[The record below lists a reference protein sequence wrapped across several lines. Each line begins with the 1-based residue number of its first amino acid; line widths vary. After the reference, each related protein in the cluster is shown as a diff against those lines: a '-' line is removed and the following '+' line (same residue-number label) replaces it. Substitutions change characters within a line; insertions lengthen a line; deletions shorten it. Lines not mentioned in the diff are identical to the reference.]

1 MKLQIKMLEG
11 RRRGLERK
19 RNELIEKQQDKE
31 TEKLKEE
38 NWGRQVNIKG
48 TVDVNLSDPPIIVAY
63 PIHNTVPFKPR
74 TNKMNKT
81 SFYSSCK
88 VLV

>member
-38 NWGRQVNIKG
+38 NWGRKVNIKG
-48 TVDVNLSDPPIIVAY
+48 TVDVSLSDPPII
-63 PIHNTVPFKPR
+63 
-74 TNKMNKT
+74 
-81 SFYSSCK
+81 
-88 VLV
+88 

>member
-19 RNELIEKQQDKE
+19 RNELIEKQQDEE
-31 TEKLKEE
+31 TEKLKEK

-48 TVDVNLSDPPIIVAY
+48 TVDVYLRDPPIIEA
-63 PIHNTVPFKPR
+63 
-74 TNKMNKT
+74 
-81 SFYSSCK
+81 
-88 VLV
+88 

>member
-1 MKLQIKMLEG
+1 MLEG
-11 RRRGLERK
+11 RKRDLERK
-19 RNELIEKQQDKE
+19 RNELIEKQQDEE

-63 PIHNTVPFKPR
+63 PIHNTG
-74 TNKMNKT
+74 T
-81 SFYSSCK
+81 
-88 VLV
+88 L

>member
-11 RRRGLERK
+11 RKRDLERK
-19 RNELIEKQQDKE
+19 RNELIEKQQDEE

-48 TVDVNLSDPPIIVAY
+48 TVDVILSDPPIIVAY
-63 PIHNTVPFKPR
+63 PIHNTG
-74 TNKMNKT
+74 T
-81 SFYSSCK
+81 
-88 VLV
+88 L

>member
-1 MKLQIKMLEG
+1 MLEG
-11 RRRGLERK
+11 RKRDLERK
-19 RNELIEKQQDKE
+19 RNELIEKQQDEE

-63 PIHNTVPFKPR
+63 PIHNTG
-74 TNKMNKT
+74 TLKT
-81 SFYSSCK
+81 SD
-88 VLV
+88 

>member
-11 RRRGLERK
+11 RKRDLERK
-19 RNELIEKQQDKE
+19 RNELIEKQQDEE

-48 TVDVNLSDPPIIVAY
+48 TVDVNLSDPPIIVTY
-63 PIHNTVPFKPR
+63 PIHNTG
-74 TNKMNKT
+74 T
-81 SFYSSCK
+81 
-88 VLV
+88 L

>member
-11 RRRGLERK
+11 RKRDLERK
-19 RNELIEKQQDKE
+19 RNELIEKQQDEE

-63 PIHNTVPFKPR
+63 PIHNTG
-74 TNKMNKT
+74 T
-81 SFYSSCK
+81 
-88 VLV
+88 L

>member
-38 NWGRQVNIKG
+38 NWGRKVNVKG
-48 TVDVNLSDPPIIVAY
+48 TVDVSLSDPPII
-63 PIHNTVPFKPR
+63 
-74 TNKMNKT
+74 
-81 SFYSSCK
+81 
-88 VLV
+88 